1 MNRVQS
7 VIYWSFFGL
16 SGNGYFVF
24 DRAPSSFIDFIGV
37 LWGFS
42 GFYWHLLSFLRVWSL
57 WVSFFLVYKS
67 SLPIFRARPRPRR
80 FHCAAVSAPFFFKL
94 FFCGISLWTPT
105 GTRFHETTARYLKWY
120 ERKTADKA
128 QNHSSSLFFIF
139 FSSSIHAR
147 TLVRNVADRLII
159 FDCWLLSTEWLR
171 EELGWDNIGGWGDS
185 PRGCLCCSSFGWC
198 LHLLSVIVVV
208 VVAVVAALSLRER
221 ERERES
227 EIGRLDCATAF
238 AYFNAAG
245 LRGQVSSIQPTDK
258 MKSERDTQTH
268 QQKEKERER
277 ERERERDG
285 KGSLCC
291 SLINWIVDVDAAV
304 VYLFTQN
311 K

>member
-1 MNRVQS
+1 MVTSYLTALHRVLLISLAFSGVLVAFIGTCCLFYACDLFEYRFFWFINRVS
-7 VIYWSFFGL
+7 RFFVHGRDL
-16 SGNGYFVF
+16 
-24 DRAPSSFIDFIGV
+24 DAFIVRPFP
-37 LWGFS
+37 
-42 GFYWHLLSFLRVWSL
+42 LLS
-57 WVSFFLVYKS
+57 S
-67 SLPIFRARPRPRR
+67 SI
-80 FHCAAVSAPFFFKL
+80 S
-94 FFCGISLWTPT
+94 FCGISLWTPT